1 MEKKIKEAEKLHKG
15 KGEGGKHGKKGNSTM
30 PFPLDG
36 KTFAVKEAEKGIMR
50 QDGMVE
56 FSPESTHTGLQK
68 SYRYGKIDIKKS

>member
-50 QDGMVE
+50 
-56 FSPESTHTGLQK
+56 
-68 SYRYGKIDIKKS
+68 